1 MEPWLQLPVPH
12 AVPPALVP
20 GIATVI
26 PQLGSLHGLQLH
38 LLLHLLLLLLH
49 HVLEGQISVLPQL
62 DPLVCV
68 AHTGVLYQSCEHHE
82 ETGEEI
88 DVDGLHVGD
97 LWQSGVDGVDE
108 GGHGEDRGDAQS
120 YPGRGCS
127 SVEPEGDPGHHHD
140 QTARDVNLNC
150 EEYSIWSVCI
160 MFNTGLII

>member
-1 MEPWLQLPVPH
+1 MSVLRSSQ
-12 AVPPALVP
+12 PPGPP
-20 GIATVI
+20 GVV
-26 PQLGSLHGLQLH
+26 GSSSARVVTAHCLHLH
-38 LLLHLLLLLLH
+38 LLGNLLPLLLH
-49 HVLEGQISVLPQL
+49 DLLHRFEPVLPQL
-62 DPLVCV
+62 DPLVGV
-68 AHTGVLYQSCEHHE
+68 AHTGVLNHGTEHHE
-82 ETGEEI
+82 EAHEEI

-120 YPGRGCS
+120 YPGRSCS